1 MATTLITAKVEQ
13 KESLFRRFVYQFL
26 KHGMAV
32 FWSVIL
38 LAIIL
43 LVIGAP
49 LFQQY
54 SPTEQNLRNRFQP
67 PSWEHWMGTD
77 DLGRDMWSRTI
88 NGGRISLVVGF
99 LAMSIA
105 IGIGTLVGLL
115 SGFFGGWVDAIL
127 MRITEIFQSVPRLFL
142 LLVLTTFLRDLNLP
156 WLRPGTFWPIAAVIG
171 GLSWMGVAR
180 LVRGNTMELRNQEFV
195 LSAQM
200 IGVRNARI
208 LMRHILP
215 NVASPII
222 VTATLGLAG
231 AIITESGL
239 SYLGF
244 GVQLPT
250 PTWGNMLSSTQKY
263 LTSAPW
269 MAIFP
274 GLMIFLVV
282 IAINYLGDGLRD
294 ALDPYHVE
302 KGEK

>member
-1 MATTLITAKVEQ
+1 
-13 KESLFRRFVYQFL
+13 
-26 KHGMAV
+26 
-32 FWSVIL
+32 
-38 LAIIL
+38 
-43 LVIGAP
+43 
-49 LFQQY
+49 
-54 SPTEQNLRNRFQP
+54 
-67 PSWEHWMGTD
+67 
-77 DLGRDMWSRTI
+77 
-88 NGGRISLVVGF
+88 
-99 LAMSIA
+99 
-105 IGIGTLVGLL
+105 
-115 SGFFGGWVDAIL
+115 
-127 MRITEIFQSVPRLFL
+127 MRLTEIFQSVPRLFL
-142 LLVLTTFLRDLNLP
+142 LLVLTTFLRQLDLP

-180 LVRGNTMELRNQEFV
+180 LVRGNTMELRDQEFV
-195 LSAQM
+195 LAARM
-200 IGVRNARI
+200 IGVGNLRI
-208 LMRHILP
+208 LLRHILP

-250 PTWGNMLSSTQKY
+250 PTWGNMLSATQKY

-274 GLMIFLVV
+274 GMMIFLVV

>member
-1 MATTLITAKVEQ
+1 MTNQTPEIEVEL
-13 KESLFRRFVYQFL
+13 KESLFRRFLYQFL

-32 FWSVIL
+32 FWTVVL
-38 LAIIL
+38 LIIVV
-43 LVIGAP
+43 LVAGAP
-49 LFQQY
+49 LFQRY
-54 SPTEQNLRNRFQP
+54 SPTDQDLMNRFQP

-88 NGGRISLVVGF
+88 NGGRISLVVGL
-99 LAMSIA
+99 LAMTVS
-105 IGIGTLVGLL
+105 IGIGTFVGLL
-115 SGFFGGWVDAIL
+115 SGFFGGWLDAVL
-127 MRITEIFQSVPRLFL
+127 MRLTEIFQSVPRLFL
-142 LLVLTTFLRDLNLP
+142 LLVLTTFLRKLDIA
-156 WLRPGTFWPIAAVIG
+156 WLRPGTFWPIAVVIG

-180 LVRGNTMELRNQEFV
+180 LVRGSTLELREQEFIT
-195 LSAQM
+195 AARM
-200 IGVRNARI
+200 TGVRNARI
-208 LMRHILP
+208 LLRHILP

-294 ALDPYHVE
+294 ALDPHHVE
-302 KGEK
+302 KGEQ